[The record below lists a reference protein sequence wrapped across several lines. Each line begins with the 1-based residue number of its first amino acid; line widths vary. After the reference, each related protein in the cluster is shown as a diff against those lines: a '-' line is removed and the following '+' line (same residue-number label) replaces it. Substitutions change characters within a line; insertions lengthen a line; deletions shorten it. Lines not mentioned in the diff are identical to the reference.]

1 MFWFYHLTLNNLQK
15 NKMSLRIKIDKLRQ
29 IVAYYSEFSEEV
41 SINVDSNSNLMYI
54 FAALGGSVNIWAI
67 IPLSASVF
75 Y

>member
-1 MFWFYHLTLNNLQK
+1 
-15 NKMSLRIKIDKLRQ
+15 MSLRIKIDKLRQ
-29 IVAYYSEFSEEV
+29 IVAYFSEFSEEV

-75 Y
+75 MMVKTTKYLIFQYQK